1 MIFKVPCCQKEN
13 SKFDKQQDR
22 LNQVG
27 KEAESRFALGRGG
40 KHDYHMQLQMTKGSS
55 VKLEVLMRM
64 IVIGG
69 LRSQE
74 LRIQKDM
81 EHSWTTR
88 WNMHIRYISII
99 SS

>member
-27 KEAESRFALGRGG
+27 KEAESRFAFGRGG

-64 IVIGG
+64 IVIGWSKKSG
-69 LRSQE
+69 AENSERHGTQLS
-74 LRIQKDM
+74 
-81 EHSWTTR
+81 
-88 WNMHIRYISII
+88 N
-99 SS
+99 